1 MVQVRSVTCVL
12 SFSSNS
18 FSPPPSDSPI
28 SMRSSL
34 VSTNSLPSVYR
45 IKPCLASFRKN
56 TSDIAEHR
64 TMDLGSVILAILLM
78 FLSNRSQTSVTSIF
92 NPLRLTYLVCIRVI
106 DFVERYDGGKLLIC
120 ESVDNLADS
129 LVRPMFKGLLQSQ
142 SVQTSCHDL
151 GCTAIPGELV
161 LQRFHSSGFCEE
173 RYLTFIGSKSGTIL
187 IAICLLFIEPLN
199 KSALPNLQV

>member
-1 MVQVRSVTCVL
+1 VTCVL
-12 SFSSNS
+12 SFSSIS

-45 IKPCLASFRKN
+45 MKPCLASFRKN

-64 TMDLGSVILAILLM
+64 TMDLGSVSLAILLM
-78 FLSNRSQTSVTSIF
+78 FLSSRSQFSVTIKF

-106 DFVERYDGGKLLIC
+106 DFVERNDCGKLLVR
-120 ESVDNLADS
+120 EGVDDLADS
-129 LVRPMFKGLLQSQ
+129 LVRPVFKGLLQSQ

-151 GCTAIPGELV
+151 GRTAVPGELV
-161 LQRFHSSGFCEE
+161 LQRFHSSCFWKE
-173 RYLTFIGSKSGTIL
+173 RYLPFIRSTSGTIL

-199 KSALPNLQV
+199 RSALPNLQV